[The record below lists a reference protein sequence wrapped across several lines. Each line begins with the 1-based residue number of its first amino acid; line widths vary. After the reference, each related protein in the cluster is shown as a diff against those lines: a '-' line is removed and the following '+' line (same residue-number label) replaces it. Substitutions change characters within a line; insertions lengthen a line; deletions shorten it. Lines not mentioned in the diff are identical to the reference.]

1 MIHQNWNVRS
11 QIIRETQD
19 TEIRIYCYVNKAR
32 VLFFVYKYMQCKHRN
47 YNFRVNKINWFK
59 VFIDDILLPEVQ
71 IAYFLTIVG
80 KSQYYQ

>member
-19 TEIRIYCYVNKAR
+19 TEIRIYCYVNKGR

-47 YNFRVNKINWFK
+47 YNFRVIQS
-59 VFIDDILLPEVQ
+59 VHR
-71 IAYFLTIVG
+71 
-80 KSQYYQ
+80 